1 MKTPEQIIVNLTDK
15 TQWTLTRVI
24 AKYPLIRKKR
34 DDRTAEVFHIYRGR
48 KGKEIVMLT
57 VTRFSD
63 ISTHPFCVEL
73 EKCCLNKGGDSYSR
87 MWWRCFW
94 CSKDEYDH
102 GHTEYY
108 GFTERERRLSK
119 MLHQNL
125 VENGMLD

>member
-94 CSKDEYDH
+94 CSKDDMITGIPNITVSPKEKEDYPKCY
-102 GHTEYY
+102 T
-108 GFTERERRLSK
+108 K
-119 MLHQNL
+119 I
-125 VENGMLD
+125 